1 MIFARRLVT
10 ALVTGLESVGIIH
23 FRDKS
28 FSEERRYF
36 VAFALCGTFSRA
48 DYNVKTD
55 RHQKL
60 TLTVSL
66 SDNTP
71 CPASLD
77 SISHFFTCGYADTI
91 YREFI
96 FTKIYQTVIVRNCGT
111 LIIKSKEIL
120 IFVDFHG
127 KKQRKHRPGK
137 VNF

>member
-1 MIFARRLVT
+1 MIFN

-36 VAFALCGTFSRA
+36 VAFALCGTLSCA
-48 DYNVKTD
+48 NNDIKTD

-60 TLTVSL
+60 TFTVCL
-66 SDNTP
+66 SYNTP
-71 CPASLD
+71 GPASLD

>member
-1 MIFARRLVT
+1 MIFARGLVI
-10 ALVTGLESVGIIH
+10 ALVTGLEGVGIIH

-28 FSEERRYF
+28 FSEKRRNF
-36 VAFALCGTFSRA
+36 IAFALCGTLSRT
-48 DYNVKTD
+48 DYNIKSD

-60 TLTVSL
+60 TFTVSL

-77 SISHFFTCGYADTI
+77 SISHFFACGDANTI

-120 IFVDFHG
+120 IFVNFHG
-127 KKQRKHRPGK
+127 KKQRQPRPGK
-137 VNF
+137 VF

>member
-1 MIFARRLVT
+1 MIFN
-10 ALVTGLESVGIIH
+10 ALVTGLESIGIIH
-23 FRDKS
+23 FRDKPS
-28 FSEERRYF
+28 AEKRLYF
-36 VAFALCGTFSRA
+36 VAFALRSALSGA
-48 DYNVKTD
+48 HNDVKPD

-60 TLTVSL
+60 TFTIGL
-66 SDNTP
+66 SDDTP

-77 SISHFFTCGYADTI
+77 SISHFFACGNADTI

>member
-1 MIFARRLVT
+1 MIFN

-23 FRDKS
+23 FRDKPS
-28 FSEERRYF
+28 AEERRYF
-36 VAFALCGTFSRA
+36 VAFALCGTLSCA
-48 DYNVKTD
+48 DNDIKSD

-60 TLTVSL
+60 TFTVSL
-66 SDNTP
+66 SYNTP
-71 CPASLD
+71 GPASLD

>member
-1 MIFARRLVT
+1 MIFN
-10 ALVTGLESVGIIH
+10 ALVTGLESIGIIH

-28 FSEERRYF
+28 FSEKRCNF
-36 VAFALCGTFSRA
+36 VAFALRSALSGA
-48 DYNVKTD
+48 HNDVKPD

-60 TLTVSL
+60 TFTVSL

-77 SISHFFTCGYADTI
+77 SISHFFACGDANTI

-96 FTKIYQTVIVRNCGT
+96 FTKIYQTVIIRNCGT

-137 VNF
+137 VF

>member
-1 MIFARRLVT
+1 MIFN
-10 ALVTGLESVGIIH
+10 ALVTGLESIGIIH
-23 FRDKS
+23 FRDKPS
-28 FSEERRYF
+28 AEKRRYF
-36 VAFALCGTFSRA
+36 VAFALRSAFSGA
-48 DYNVKTD
+48 HNDVKTD

-60 TLTVSL
+60 TFTVSL

-77 SISHFFTCGYADTI
+77 SISHFFACGDADTI

-96 FTKIYQTVIVRNCGT
+96 FTKIYQTVIIRNCGT

-137 VNF
+137 VF